1 MGEEHEEQDF
11 RNEVLET
18 IDDIENENAVRHLPP
33 LERRIYE
40 ELREAEMEKAKRA
53 GDIEEYYA
61 DLERATDMVAKRN
74 NLSEDE
80 VKAIALRAERM
91 IDELIGD

>member
-1 MGEEHEEQDF
+1 
-11 RNEVLET
+11 
-18 IDDIENENAVRHLPP
+18 
-33 LERRIYE
+33 
-40 ELREAEMEKAKRA
+40 
-53 GDIEEYYA
+53 
-61 DLERATDMVAKRN
+61 MVAKRN